1 METRWLLALVA
12 LVISFALPTIAQEQK
27 SVDPKVRQ
35 QIEAIEMKFQEAYN
49 NRDVAAIVTL
59 YTPDAVE
66 VWKPGG
72 SASGQEAIEKM
83 FVSEFAK
90 NPEKMVNTI
99 VQVNQISG
107 DSIWETMDTSV
118 GLMDGHAARI
128 LVRDGDTW
136 KIRMTY
142 VRF

>member
-1 METRWLLALVA
+1 MKTRLLLAIAGLA
-12 LVISFALPTIAQEQK
+12 MGFALSAFAQEQK

-49 NRDVAAIVTL
+49 NRDVAAIVAL

-128 LVRDGDTW
+128 IVRDGDTW

>member
-49 NRDVAAIVTL
+49 NRDVASIVAL
-59 YTPDAVE
+59 YAPDAVE

-72 SASGQEAIEKM
+72 CLAGALKTSSAS
-83 FVSEFAK
+83 
-90 NPEKMVNTI
+90 
-99 VQVNQISG
+99 
-107 DSIWETMDTSV
+107 
-118 GLMDGHAARI
+118 H
-128 LVRDGDTW
+128 
-136 KIRMTY
+136 
-142 VRF
+142 

>member
-49 NRDVAAIVTL
+49 NRDVASIVAL
-59 YTPDAVE
+59 YAPDAVE

-90 NPEKMVNTI
+90 NPGKMVNTI

-107 DSIWETMDTSV
+107 DNIWQTMDISV

-128 LVRDGDTW
+128 IFRDGDTW

>member
-49 NRDVAAIVTL
+49 NRDVAAILAL

-90 NPEKMVNTI
+90 NPNKMVNTI

-118 GLMDGHAARI
+118 GLMDGHTARI
-128 LVRDGDTW
+128 FVRYGDTW

-142 VRF
+142 VGF